1 MNVFLSPALV
11 TLGWALMI
19 FFLRLVNMS
28 LDTIRILAV
37 LRGRK
42 AASWITGFFQVLIY
56 LFIISWVLNDMANLG
71 KFIAFCAGF
80 ATGSAF
86 GMFIEER
93 IGMGFSDMR
102 IISAGHGPALTQVLR
117 AAGYAVTEMAGY
129 GKSGTVEVLG
139 CTINRSKISELTS
152 MINIVDPQAF
162 ISSEEV
168 RTVKGGYWGF

>member
-1 MNVFLSPALV
+1 MNASLSPALV

-37 LRGRK
+37 LRGHK
-42 AASWITGFFQVLIY
+42 AAAWISGFFQVLIY
-56 LFIISWVLNDMANLG
+56 LFIISWVLYDIANLG
-71 KFIAFCAGF
+71 KFLAFCAGF

-93 IGMGFSDMR
+93 IGMGFTDMR
-102 IISAGHGPALTQVLR
+102 IISSGRGPELTQVLR
-117 AAGYAVTEMAGY
+117 EAGYAVTEMAGS

-139 CTINRSKISELTS
+139 CTINRSKIRDLTYS
-152 MINIVDPQAF
+152 VNTIDPQAF
-162 ISSEEV
+162 ISCEV
-168 RTVKGGYWGF
+168 VRAVKRGFLG